1 MRKKNFITNANL
13 NFSRNKKNKRVQKQH
28 LNMIGKH
35 TRNTLQVGSLNSH
48 RSVSLQEITF
58 IEMPKYP
65 QRTKTLMAFPTRKR
79 DSILPMHIL
88 LISRNSVQK
97 PIVLNSKVILLISAI
112 AFRCA
117 FGTGLNVRKQKIEQ
131 NRRKKKAP
139 ELKPIKLNAVIVF
152 CFVIVNLMASMS
164 VACTMN

>member
-1 MRKKNFITNANL
+1 MMRKKNFITNANL
-13 NFSRNKKNKRVQKQH
+13 NFSRIEKNKRVQKYD
-28 LNMIGKH
+28 LKLIGKH

-65 QRTKTLMAFPTRKR
+65 QRTNTLMVFPTRKR

-97 PIVLNSKVILLISAI
+97 PIVLNSKVIFLISAI

-117 FGTGLNVRKQKIEQ
+117 FGTGLNVRKQKKQ
-131 NRRKKKAP
+131 NRIERKKKSP

-152 CFVIVNLMASMS
+152 AIVNLMASMS